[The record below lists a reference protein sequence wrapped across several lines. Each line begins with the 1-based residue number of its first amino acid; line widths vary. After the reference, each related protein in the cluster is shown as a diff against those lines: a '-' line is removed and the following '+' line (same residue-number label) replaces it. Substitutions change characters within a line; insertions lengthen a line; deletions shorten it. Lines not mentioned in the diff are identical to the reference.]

1 MRRSAGYLVS
11 ILLLLPAFPQLDQA
25 ISAPVRRDVFTK
37 DTIGEP
43 AILPSVGIVLHRAI
57 AERTVTDA
65 SGAFALDAPPPGM
78 YHIEANVPVLLVT
91 LAVEGSA
98 GTPSPDGPEIFLPD
112 DDRKWLKATECSFN
126 RKVQH
131 A

>member
-1 MRRSAGYLVS
+1 MRQSVGYLVS
-11 ILLLLPAFPQLDQA
+11 ILLLLPAFSQVDQA
-25 ISAPVRRDVFTK
+25 ISAPARGDVFTK

-43 AILPSVGIVLHRAI
+43 AILASLGIVPHRPI

-65 SGAFALDAPPPGM
+65 SGAFAVDAPPPEM
-78 YHIEANVPVLLVT
+78 YHIEANVPVLSVP

-98 GTPSPDGPEIFLPD
+98 GTPSPDGPEIFLLD

-126 RKVQH
+126 RKVHH

>member
-1 MRRSAGYLVS
+1 MRQSVGYLVS
-11 ILLLLPAFPQLDQA
+11 ILLLLPAFSQVDRST
-25 ISAPVRRDVFTK
+25 SAPARGDVFTK
-37 DTIGEP
+37 GAIGEP
-43 AILPSVGIVLHRAI
+43 AILLSVGIVLHRPI
-57 AERTVTDA
+57 AETTMTDA

-78 YHIEANVPVLLVT
+78 YHIEANVPVLSVT